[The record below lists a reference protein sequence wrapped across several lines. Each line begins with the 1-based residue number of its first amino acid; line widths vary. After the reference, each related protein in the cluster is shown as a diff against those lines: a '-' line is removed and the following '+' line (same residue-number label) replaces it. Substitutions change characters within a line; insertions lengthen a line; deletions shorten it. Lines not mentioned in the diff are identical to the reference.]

1 MQKKDFENVLCAN
14 INRKIGL
21 YLPNSQFVEGVL
33 LDVKRD
39 HITLEVN
46 QNIVYFAIYQIQAL
60 SKNAKD
66 QRIVTN
72 ASNHLT
78 RNNLTDILITLR
90 YHWVTLNNYSN
101 HVLEGVLSSIFE
113 DHIILINNKELLFIP
128 KSHIADISS
137 KVSKNDLSFLN
148 KKEQINI
155 QNLYKSSI
163 GKGQTE
169 EKKSYLKTEVDRVK
183 MDIGIKVDTA
193 EPITNYTTEQTDLIP
208 ILENQLEIE
217 KRAIIEKGDS
227 VREQEV
233 VTIDLLNPEIEAE
246 PTTHDTSEKTVVT
259 PILED
264 LLEKETI
271 DLLEVEEGS
280 SVSKHEIVP
289 LDLLNQED
297 VATPISNNPS
307 EQSEVTPILGDQ
319 LEEEVEDGYLKI
331 EQEALTIR
339 TPQQADVADPIAN
352 DSTEQNPITLVEK
365 DESSPI
371 KIHFQENKEDDNVY
385 LDAQSNYSKERGKL
399 KKKSVLLTAWS
410 AMNSDQS
417 TVSLPKKYK
426 QKSELP
432 PDEVKTVTKEQQVE
446 SNQSMSS
453 TNHKIEEQKSG
464 NEMQILVEESKTSEK
479 KNPQIQVNAI
489 SPAEVNKMLEKQ
501 YFALMNYAA
510 AQISNSIHFE
520 QKAKKSFFRPGF
532 EGIGQKR
539 KSLRKIEPSEK
550 SSDYLLSASKEETVT
565 FEKQYISLMR
575 HATKMY
581 RALREH

>member
-33 LDVKRD
+33 LDVKGD

-46 QNIVYFAIYQIQAL
+46 QNIVYFAIHQIQAL

-66 QRIVTN
+66 QRIVTD
-72 ASNHLT
+72 ASYHLS

-101 HVLEGVLSSIFE
+101 HVLVGVLSSIFE

-128 KSHIADISS
+128 KAHITDISS
-137 KVSKNDLSFLN
+137 NVSKNDLSFLN

-163 GKGQTE
+163 GKDQSE
-169 EKKSYLKTEVDRVK
+169 EKKSYLKTELDRVTV
-183 MDIGIKVDTA
+183 DIGIQVDIA
-193 EPITNYTTEQTDLIP
+193 EPITNNTTEQNDLIP
-208 ILENQLEIE
+208 ILENQLELE
-217 KRAIIEKGDS
+217 KRANIERGEDS
-227 VREQEV
+227 YSAREQEV
-233 VTIDLLNPEIEAE
+233 VTIDLPNPEVEAE
-246 PTTHDTSEKTVVT
+246 PTTNDTSEKTVVT
-259 PILED
+259 PILEEQ
-264 LLEKETI
+264 LEIETI

-280 SVSKHEIVP
+280 SVSEHEIVP
-289 LDLLNQED
+289 LDLLTQED
-297 VATPISNNPS
+297 VAKQISNNPS
-307 EQSEVTPILGDQ
+307 EPSEVTPILGDQ
-319 LEEEVEDGYLKI
+319 LEEEVEDSYLII
-331 EQEALTIR
+331 EQEVLTIS
-339 TPQQADVADPIAN
+339 TPHQADVADPIAN
-352 DSTEQNPITLVEK
+352 DTTEQNPITLVEK
-365 DESSPI
+365 DESNPI
-371 KIHFQENKEDDNVY
+371 KMNFQGNKEDDNVY
-385 LDAQSNYSKERGKL
+385 LDAQPNYSKERGKL
-399 KKKSVLLTAWS
+399 KEKSVLLTAWS

-432 PDEVKTVTKEQQVE
+432 VDEGKTVTKEQHVE

-453 TNHKIEEQKSG
+453 INHKIEEI
-464 NEMQILVEESKTSEK
+464 QIFDEESKTSEK
-479 KNPQIQVNAI
+479 KNPQKQANVI
-489 SPAEVNKMLEKQ
+489 SPTEVNKILEKQ

-520 QKAKKSFFRPGF
+520 QKAKKSFFHPGF
-532 EGIGQKR
+532 ESIGQER
-539 KSLRKIEPSEK
+539 KSLRKIDPSEK

-581 RALREH
+581 RALKEH